1 MRRWARFEVPSRL
14 VWYIGMLSCDCTLHR
29 IEKCRVDENSWS
41 KPPHLSRQSLAAVRE
56 WKFEVRYCEISL
68 EFLSKKTTRESFVFT
83 RLVKI
88 KELGQGYEK
97 QQNTTYQ
104 VVGLKRD
111 QQVSN
116 CRVLFGWS
124 NISSHNINFR
134 VMRIQPYLQ
143 QQGRSCPQWSVSLVL
158 PL

>member
-1 MRRWARFEVPSRL
+1 MWCHECVKDSKKKQQSFEVSWSIWIATFEQWRLLDVVCWVILKMRRWARFEVLSRL
-14 VWYIGMLSCDCTLHR
+14 VWYIGMPSCDCAIHG

-56 WKFEVRYCEISL
+56 WYSEVRYCEISL
-68 EFLSKKTTRESFVFT
+68 EFLSKKTARESFVFT

-88 KELGQGYEK
+88 KQLGQGYEK

-111 QQVSN
+111 Q
-116 CRVLFGWS
+116 
-124 NISSHNINFR
+124 
-134 VMRIQPYLQ
+134 
-143 QQGRSCPQWSVSLVL
+143 
-158 PL
+158 

>member
-1 MRRWARFEVPSRL
+1 M
-14 VWYIGMLSCDCTLHR
+14 
-29 IEKCRVDENSWS
+29 
-41 KPPHLSRQSLAAVRE
+41 
-56 WKFEVRYCEISL
+56 
-68 EFLSKKTTRESFVFT
+68 SKKTARESFVFT

-116 CRVLFGWS
+116 CRVLFA
-124 NISSHNINFR
+124 
-134 VMRIQPYLQ
+134 
-143 QQGRSCPQWSVSLVL
+143 
-158 PL
+158 